1 MQKKHSTYITPSLLD
16 SFMNGYDWVGM
27 VKREPKEVTDRMQMG
42 IDFEQAVINGEFE
55 ELNEFVDGALYQQ
68 FCYGQVGKFTLLG
81 FADLVKYDLII
92 DLKFKS
98 SYEMG
103 DYYNSNQRLIYP
115 ALLGIDKFAYVVGTG
130 SNPHEPT
137 GIYWEHYVRDD
148 KLLLERLYDLDR
160 AIDTFGLRE
169 IYNQNYSTT
178 RYEKEI
184 GEFYENYIR

>member
-1 MQKKHSTYITPSLLD
+1 MLKKPKTYISPSLLD
-16 SFMNGYDWVGM
+16 SFCNGYDWVGM
-27 VKREPKEVTDRMQMG
+27 IKREEKIVSPRMQMG

-68 FCYGQVGKFTLLG
+68 FCCGQVGKFFLLG

-98 SYEMG
+98 SYEIN
-103 DYYNSNQRLIYP
+103 DYFNSNQRLIYP
-115 ALLGIDKFAYVVGTG
+115 ALMGIDKFAYVVGTG
-130 SNPHEPT
+130 TNPHEPT

-148 KLLLERLYDLDR
+148 DLLLERLYALDR
-160 AIDTFGLRE
+160 AIDNLGLRS
-169 IYNQNYSTT
+169 IYEQNYGIE

-184 GEFYENYIR
+184 TQYENYIR

>member
-27 VKREPKEVTDRMQMG
+27 VKREPREVTERMQMG
-42 IDFEQAVINGEFE
+42 IDFEQAVIDGEFE

-115 ALLGIDKFAYVVGTG
+115 TLLGIDKFAYVVGTG

-169 IYNQNYSTT
+169 IYNQNYSTQ

-184 GEFYENYIR
+184 EEYENYIR

>member
-1 MQKKHSTYITPSLLD
+1 
-16 SFMNGYDWVGM
+16 
-27 VKREPKEVTDRMQMG
+27 MG

-68 FCYGQVGKFTLLG
+68 FCYGQVGKFFLLG

-98 SYEMG
+98 GYEIN
-103 DYYNSNQRLIYP
+103 DYFNSNQRLIYP
-115 ALLGIDKFAYVVGTG
+115 ALMGLEKFAYVVGTG
-130 SNPHEPT
+130 TNPHEPT

-148 KLLLERLYDLDR
+148 DLLLERLYALDR
-160 AIDTFGLRE
+160 AIDNLGLRS
-169 IYNQNYSTT
+169 IYEQNYSIE

-184 GEFYENYIR
+184 TEYENYIR

>member
-1 MQKKHSTYITPSLLD
+1 MLKKPKTYISPSLRD
-16 SFMNGYDWVGM
+16 SFCNGYDWVGM
-27 VKREPKEVTDRMQMG
+27 IKREEKVISPRMQMG

-68 FCYGQVGKFTLLG
+68 FCCGQVGKFFLLG

-98 SYEMG
+98 GYEIN
-103 DYYNSNQRLIYP
+103 DYFNSNQRLIYP
-115 ALLGIDKFAYVVGTG
+115 ALMGIDKFAYVVGTG
-130 SNPHEPT
+130 TNPHEPT

-148 KLLLERLYDLDR
+148 DLLLERLYALDR
-160 AIDTFGLRE
+160 AIDNLGLRS
-169 IYNQNYSTT
+169 IYEQNYGVE

-184 GEFYENYIR
+184 TEYENYIR